1 MVQKSLSWG
10 VAGVLLGALG
20 ATVLE
25 STISVAPVVE
35 LPAPEPAA
43 LKLLQE
49 ENRLLNQELALLMA
63 VVYHI
68 AERHDIPLAGLAPS
82 ERGPDRTAASVAVD
96 APLATETPT
105 PDSDEV
111 GMAEQALA
119 QIQQAMA
126 LDQALQHQALSEGWA
141 FDGSLKR
148 QRLAIWQQARRS
160 VSSEAYGSA
169 LARAGLP
176 NQLYVGSV
184 YSNSEA
190 SRQGVKPGDVILAI
204 DGQRAFNREDLKL
217 AGLASEGTSVEVEL
231 MRGHQSLTVWL
242 SSLDR
247 GLEVYSRSVR

>member
-1 MVQKSLSWG
+1 MVVKSLSWG
-10 VAGVLLGALG
+10 VAGVLVGALG
-20 ATVLE
+20 ASLLGP
-25 STISVAPVVE
+25 AVE
-35 LPAPEPAA
+35 LPVPEPAA
-43 LKLLQE
+43 LSQLQE

-68 AERHDIPLAGLAPS
+68 AERHDIPLAGLAPADARQAS
-82 ERGPDRTAASVAVD
+82 ADSSPATEAVVSVAQ
-96 APLATETPT
+96 
-105 PDSDEV
+105 EV
-111 GMAEQALA
+111 AMAERALA
-119 QIQQAMA
+119 QIQQAMT

-141 FDGSLKR
+141 FDASLKR
-148 QRLAIWQQARRS
+148 QRLAIWQQARQS
-160 VSSEAYGSA
+160 VSSQAYGDA

-190 SRQGVKPGDVILAI
+190 SRQGVQPGDVILAI

-217 AGLASEGTSVEVEL
+217 AGLASEGASVEVEL

-242 SSLDR
+242 STLSQ